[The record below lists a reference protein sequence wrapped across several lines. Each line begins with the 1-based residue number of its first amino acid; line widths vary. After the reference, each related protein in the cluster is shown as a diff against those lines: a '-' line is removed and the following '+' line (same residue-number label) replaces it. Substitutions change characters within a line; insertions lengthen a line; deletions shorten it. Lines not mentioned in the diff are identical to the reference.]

1 MIYYFSIR
9 TYFITIHKNSQ
20 QINIILS
27 IITINHHN
35 YVIKVCV
42 FCHLLFNIIAIIYK
56 FGVKVWSFGFSA
68 VDRVLFSVL
77 FDVFF
82 MT

>member
-9 TYFITIHKNSQ
+9 IYFITIHKNSQ
-20 QINIILS
+20 QNNVILS
-27 IITINHHN
+27 IITINHYN
-35 YVIKVCV
+35 YIIKVCV
-42 FCHLLFNIIAIIYK
+42 FCHLLFNIIVSINKSVI
-56 FGVKVWSFGFSA
+56 KVWSFGFCA
-68 VDRVLFSVL
+68 VDRVLFAVL

>member
-9 TYFITIHKNSQ
+9 IYFITIHKNSQ
-20 QINIILS
+20 QNNGILS
-27 IITINHHN
+27 IITINLDS
-35 YVIKVCV
+35 YIIKVCI
-42 FCHLLFNIIAIIYK
+42 FCHLLFNIIVSIDKSVI
-56 FGVKVWSFGFSA
+56 KVWAFGFCA
-68 VDRVLFSVL
+68 VDRVLFAVL